1 MIRVAS
7 VPADHPYVAHLSPSG
22 ETPGAGC
29 DEVIRL
35 PDPPVIAD
43 DGSTRWWPPR
53 ILDPAWLREHAG
65 EFDVLHVHFGFE
77 SFSPEHL
84 REVVDVAHELGKGV
98 VVTVHDLRNPHIKDP
113 AAQLSRLDAL
123 VPAADAVITLTQ
135 GAADA
140 IQARW
145 GRDAVVVRHPH
156 IVPLDVM
163 AALLL
168 DDTSSRTNRAD
179 ARSSDDSTAAPA
191 RNDRRRIGLHL
202 KSLRTNVDAAGALD
216 ALALVADERPDVEI
230 VVTMHRAVADP
241 TDRGHD
247 ACVVERAEALAAR
260 GAITLVLHEPM
271 DDATLFAFVG
281 GLDVSVMANVW
292 GTHSGWIEMC
302 HDLGVRVVAPR
313 LARFAETHP
322 SVGEVRGLGLFWAIE
337 LVRDRET
344 REPLVPFNASG
355 ADAAPMAAF
364 AAACKKSGLWPF
376 THFNRVHVAPPLV
389 ISEDD
394 LVRGL
399 DVIDRALEVTDAEV
413 RA

>member
-22 ETPGAGC
+22 ETPGDGC

-179 ARSSDDSTAAPA
+179 ARSSYDSTAAPA

-271 DDATLFAFVG
+271 DDATLFAFVD

-302 HDLGVRVVAPR
+302 HDLGVRVVAPNIGFYGEQHTPVLYDLAGRGDEAEDGAAASEDATVDARR
-313 LARFAETHP
+313 LADT
-322 SVGEVRGLGLFWAIE
+322 I
-337 LVRDRET
+337 LVAVDQGR
-344 REPLVPFNASG
+344 
-355 ADAAPMAAF
+355 AAPADVAARRDERD
-364 AAACKKSGLWPF
+364 AGA
-376 THFNRVHVAPPLV
+376 RVH
-389 ISEDD
+389 SE
-394 LVRGL
+394 
-399 DVIDRALEVTDAEV
+399 IYRASIPT
-413 RA
+413 R

>member
-7 VPADHPYVAHLSPSG
+7 VPADHPYVAHLSPTG
-22 ETPGAGC
+22 ETPGDGC

-271 DDATLFAFVG
+271 DDATLFAFVD

-302 HDLGVRVVAPR
+302 HDLGVRVVAPNIGFYGEQHAPVLYDLAGRGDEAEDGAAQDGAAASEDATVDARR
-313 LARFAETHP
+313 LADT
-322 SVGEVRGLGLFWAIE
+322 I
-337 LVRDRET
+337 LVAVDQGR
-344 REPLVPFNASG
+344 
-355 ADAAPMAAF
+355 AAPADVAERRDERD
-364 AAACKKSGLWPF
+364 AGA
-376 THFNRVHVAPPLV
+376 RVH
-389 ISEDD
+389 SE
-394 LVRGL
+394 
-399 DVIDRALEVTDAEV
+399 IYRASIPT
-413 RA
+413 R

>member
-1 MIRVAS
+1 MRSRPGEAMIRVAS
-7 VPADHPYVAHLSPSG
+7 VPADHPYVAHLSPTG
-22 ETPGAGC
+22 ETPGDGC

-35 PDPPVIAD
+35 TDPPVIAD

-140 IQARW
+140 ILARW
-145 GRDAVVVRHPH
+145 SRDAVVVHHPH

-191 RNDRRRIGLHL
+191 RNNRRRIG
-202 KSLRTNVDAAGALD
+202 
-216 ALALVADERPDVEI
+216 
-230 VVTMHRAVADP
+230 
-241 TDRGHD
+241 
-247 ACVVERAEALAAR
+247 
-260 GAITLVLHEPM
+260 
-271 DDATLFAFVG
+271 
-281 GLDVSVMANVW
+281 
-292 GTHSGWIEMC
+292 
-302 HDLGVRVVAPR
+302 
-313 LARFAETHP
+313 
-322 SVGEVRGLGLFWAIE
+322 
-337 LVRDRET
+337 
-344 REPLVPFNASG
+344 
-355 ADAAPMAAF
+355 
-364 AAACKKSGLWPF
+364 
-376 THFNRVHVAPPLV
+376 
-389 ISEDD
+389 
-394 LVRGL
+394 
-399 DVIDRALEVTDAEV
+399 
-413 RA
+413 

>member
-7 VPADHPYVAHLSPSG
+7 VPADHPYVAHLSPTG
-22 ETPGAGC
+22 ETPGDGC

-271 DDATLFAFVG
+271 DDATLFAFVD

-302 HDLGVRVVAPR
+302 HDLGVRVVAPNIGFYGEQHTPVLYDLAGRGDEAEDGAAASEDATVDARR
-313 LARFAETHP
+313 LADT
-322 SVGEVRGLGLFWAIE
+322 I
-337 LVRDRET
+337 LVAVDQGR
-344 REPLVPFNASG
+344 
-355 ADAAPMAAF
+355 AAPADVAARRDERD
-364 AAACKKSGLWPF
+364 AGA
-376 THFNRVHVAPPLV
+376 RVH
-389 ISEDD
+389 SE
-394 LVRGL
+394 
-399 DVIDRALEVTDAEV
+399 IYRASIPT
-413 RA
+413 R

>member
-7 VPADHPYVAHLSPSG
+7 VPADHPYVAHLSPTG
-22 ETPGAGC
+22 ETPGDGC

-302 HDLGVRVVAPR
+302 HDLGVRVVAPNVGFYGEQHALVLYDLAGRGDEAEDGAAASEDATVDARR
-313 LARFAETHP
+313 LADT
-322 SVGEVRGLGLFWAIE
+322 I
-337 LVRDRET
+337 LVAVDQGR
-344 REPLVPFNASG
+344 
-355 ADAAPMAAF
+355 AAPADVAARRDERD
-364 AAACKKSGLWPF
+364 AGA
-376 THFNRVHVAPPLV
+376 RVH
-389 ISEDD
+389 SE
-394 LVRGL
+394 
-399 DVIDRALEVTDAEV
+399 IYRASIPT
-413 RA
+413 R

>member
-7 VPADHPYVAHLSPSG
+7 VPADHPYVAHLSPTG
-22 ETPGAGC
+22 ETPGDGC

-179 ARSSDDSTAAPA
+179 ARSSYDSTAAPA

-271 DDATLFAFVG
+271 DDATLFAFVD

-302 HDLGVRVVAPR
+302 HDLGVRVVAPNIGFYGEQHTPVLYDLAGRGDEAEDGAAASEDATVDARR
-313 LARFAETHP
+313 LADT
-322 SVGEVRGLGLFWAIE
+322 I
-337 LVRDRET
+337 LVAVDQGR
-344 REPLVPFNASG
+344 
-355 ADAAPMAAF
+355 AAPADVAARRDERD
-364 AAACKKSGLWPF
+364 AGA
-376 THFNRVHVAPPLV
+376 RVH
-389 ISEDD
+389 SE
-394 LVRGL
+394 
-399 DVIDRALEVTDAEV
+399 IYRASIPT
-413 RA
+413 R

>member
-22 ETPGAGC
+22 ETPGDGC

-302 HDLGVRVVAPR
+302 HDLGVRVVAPNIGFYGEQHTPVLYDLAGRGDEAEDGAAASEDATVDARR
-313 LARFAETHP
+313 LADT
-322 SVGEVRGLGLFWAIE
+322 I
-337 LVRDRET
+337 LVAVDQGR
-344 REPLVPFNASG
+344 
-355 ADAAPMAAF
+355 AAPADVAARRDERD
-364 AAACKKSGLWPF
+364 AGA
-376 THFNRVHVAPPLV
+376 RVH
-389 ISEDD
+389 SE
-394 LVRGL
+394 
-399 DVIDRALEVTDAEV
+399 IYRASIPT
-413 RA
+413 R